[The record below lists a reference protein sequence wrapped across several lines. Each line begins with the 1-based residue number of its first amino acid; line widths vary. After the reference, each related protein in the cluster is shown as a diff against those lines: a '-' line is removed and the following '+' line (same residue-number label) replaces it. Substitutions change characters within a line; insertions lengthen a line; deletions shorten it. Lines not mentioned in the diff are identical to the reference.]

1 MFKKNKELVRKLFG
15 ISIFARLRIDFYRF
29 LRTAKYLA
37 FHPLYA
43 KSRKLKSDIKKSIG
57 SIVESDAM
65 SYSVQIYSKNLVSEK
80 AAVRRKRKR
89 EVQN

>member
-1 MFKKNKELVRKLFG
+1 MVRKLFR
-15 ISIFARLRIDFYRF
+15 ISIFARHRIDFYQF

-37 FHPLYA
+37 FHPLYV

-57 SIVESDAM
+57 SIESDAV
-65 SYSVQIYSKNLVSEK
+65 SYSVQIYTKNLVSEK